1 MTELLKNYVGGQWV
15 AGSGDGVTPTDPLTG
30 EALVRV
36 SSESLDLARAFGF
49 AREQAGAALRALTY
63 AQRTARLAEIVK
75 LPQARRDD
83 YYAIAIAN
91 SGTTRND
98 SAVDIALGFY
108 HRRSAVQASS
118 AAIDALTR
126 TTHLPAA

>member
-1 MTELLKNYVGGQWV
+1 MTALLKNYVGGQWV
-15 AGSGDGVTPTDPLTG
+15 AGSGDGVTLTDPLTG

-63 AQRTARLAEIVK
+63 AQRAARLAEIVK

-83 YYAIAIAN
+83 YYAIATAN

-98 SAVDIALGFY
+98 SAVDIA
-108 HRRSAVQASS
+108 RSASITGARRFRHRARQS
-118 AAIDALTR
+118 TR
-126 TTHLPAA
+126 